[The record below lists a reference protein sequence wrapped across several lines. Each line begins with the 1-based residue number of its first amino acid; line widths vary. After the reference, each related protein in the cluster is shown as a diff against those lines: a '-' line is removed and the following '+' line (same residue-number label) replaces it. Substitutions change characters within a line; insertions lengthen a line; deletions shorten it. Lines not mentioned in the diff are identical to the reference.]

1 MKITFVPS
9 SDLGRAANFT
19 FENMRGYYA
28 QFAPDWNAEKVL
40 EVTKAL
46 VNYDIQLDNQTVGV
60 MRLQFEDNTCVLR
73 DLQVIPSAQNRGIGS
88 AAIKEAEKLAVAA
101 KVNSLT
107 LRVFKISPAVSLYNK
122 VGFVVSSEDDRFYN
136 MVKSLNN

>member
-1 MKITFVPS
+1 MKITFFQTTN
-9 SDLGRAANFT
+9 LQRAAEFT
-19 FENMRGYYA
+19 FANMQEYYA
-28 QFAPDWNAEKVL
+28 KFAPDWDAEKVL
-40 EVTKAL
+40 EVTAEL

-60 MRLQFEDNTCVLR
+60 MRLQFEDNNCVLR

-88 AAIKEAEKLAVAA
+88 AAIKEAEKLALAA

-136 MVKSLNN
+136 MIKPLNN

>member
-9 SDLGRAANFT
+9 SDLRRTAEFT
-19 FENMRGYYA
+19 FANMQGYYA
-28 QFAPDWNAEKVL
+28 KFAPDWNAEKVL
-40 EVTKAL
+40 EVTAEL

-60 MRLQFEDNTCVLR
+60 MRLQFEDNNCVLR

-88 AAIKEAEKLAVAA
+88 AAIKEAEKLALAA

-136 MVKSLNN
+136 MIKPLNN

>member
-28 QFAPDWNAEKVL
+28 LFAPDWNAEKVL

-60 MRLQFEDNTCVLR
+60 MRLQFEDNTYVLR

-101 KVNSLT
+101 RVNSLT

>member
-40 EVTKAL
+40 EVTASL

-122 VGFVVSSEDDRFYN
+122 VGFVISSEDARFYN
-136 MVKSLNN
+136 MVKPLSI

>member
-1 MKITFVPS
+1 MEITFFQTTN
-9 SDLGRAANFT
+9 LQRAAEFT
-19 FENMRGYYA
+19 FANMQEYYA
-28 QFAPDWNAEKVL
+28 KFAPDWDAEKVL
-40 EVTKAL
+40 EVTAEL

-88 AAIKEAEKLAVAA
+88 AAIKEAEKLALAA

-136 MVKSLNN
+136 MVKPLHI

>member
-28 QFAPDWNAEKVL
+28 QFAPDWNVEKVL

>member
-1 MKITFVPS
+1 MKITFFQTTN
-9 SDLGRAANFT
+9 LQRAAEFT
-19 FENMRGYYA
+19 FANMQEYYA
-28 QFAPDWNAEKVL
+28 KFAPDWDAEKVL
-40 EVTKAL
+40 EVTAEL
-46 VNYDIQLDNQTVGV
+46 VNYDIQLDDQTVGV
-60 MRLQFEDNTCVLR
+60 MRLQFEDDTCVLR

-88 AAIKEAEKLAVAA
+88 AAIEEAEKLALAA

-136 MVKSLNN
+136 MVKPLNN

>member
-1 MKITFVPS
+1 MKITFFQTTNLQRS
-9 SDLGRAANFT
+9 AEFT
-19 FENMRGYYA
+19 FANMQEYYA
-28 QFAPDWNAEKVL
+28 KFAPDWDAEKVL
-40 EVTKAL
+40 EVTAEL
-46 VNYDIQLDNQTVGV
+46 VNYDIQLDDQTVGV
-60 MRLQFEDNTCVLR
+60 MRLQFEDNNCVLR

-88 AAIKEAEKLAVAA
+88 AAIKEAEKLALAA

-136 MVKSLNN
+136 MVKPLHN

>member
-60 MRLQFEDNTCVLR
+60 MRLQFEDNTYVLR

-101 KVNSLT
+101 RVNSLT

-122 VGFVVSSEDDRFYN
+122 VGFVVSSEDERFYN
-136 MVKSLNN
+136 MVKPLSI